1 MYSFKELT
9 ALFSRHFATNHFP
22 SEPKNLYEPNSYF
35 LSLGGKHIRPVAV
48 LMANELFGSI
58 KQDAYH
64 IGTAI
69 ELFHNFSLIHDDIMD
84 NANLRR
90 GKPTVHVHYG
100 VNTAILAG
108 DVMLVKAYEYLN
120 NVQPSYHKAILQLFN
135 TTATQV
141 CEGQQLDMDFSTTPI
156 VAMDD
161 YIHMIALKTSVLIA
175 AAFAMGAIIGDASQ
189 GNVDHL
195 YQFGKNLGIAFQIQ
209 DDYLD
214 CFGTEEKVGKKIGGD
229 IMENKKTFLWLYAYE
244 NANTADKK
252 IIDDYITNNTD
263 DKITIM
269 KEIFDRSGAK
279 QWTVNLQETYFNKAL
294 QHLEDTAVLS
304 ARKEHIK
311 GLAEFLLQ
319 RDF

>member
-1 MYSFKELT
+1 MHSFKELT
-9 ALFSRHFATNHFP
+9 TLFNKHFAANHFP
-22 SEPKNLYEPNSYF
+22 VQPESLYDPNRYF

-48 LMANELFGSI
+48 LMANELFEDI

-84 NANLRR
+84 NADLRR
-90 GKPTVHVHYG
+90 GKPTVHYSYG

-120 NVQPSYHKAILQLFN
+120 MVQTKHHKAILHLFN

-141 CEGQQLDMDFSTTPI
+141 CEGQQLDMDFSTKSN
-156 VAMDD
+156 VAMPD
-161 YIHMIALKTSVLIA
+161 YINMIALKTSVLIA
-175 AAFAMGAIIGDASQ
+175 AAFAMGAIIGDASK

-195 YQFGKNLGIAFQIQ
+195 YEFGKNLGIAFQIQ

-214 CFGTEEKVGKKIGGD
+214 CFGTADKVGKKIGGD
-229 IMENKKTFLWLYAYE
+229 IMENKKTFLWLYAYD
-244 NANTADKK
+244 NATAADKK
-252 IIDDYITNNTD
+252 IIEDYITVTTD
-263 DKITIM
+263 DKIDVM
-269 KEIFDRSGAK
+269 KAIFDRSGAK
-279 QWTVNLQETYFNKAL
+279 QWTVNLQETYFTKAM

-304 ARKEHIK
+304 SRKENIK
-311 GLAEFLLQ
+311 QLADFLLN
-319 RDF
+319 REY